1 METYEFSGTFE
12 LGSLLIEPVHVRIE
26 ELRPVI
32 AAHAH
37 SNTSFEI
44 HYIEQ
49 GQGSV
54 TIDATVDS
62 GQLNFK
68 LYDNGTP
75 FDPTTQPEVDTTLT
89 AEQRVEGGLGIHLMR
104 RFMDSIDYEHAD
116 GHNILTLKKNV
127 EK

>member
-1 METYEFSGTFE
+1 MQINLALEEAVVNVMEYAYPKGM
-12 LGSLLIEPVHVRIE
+12 
-26 ELRPVI
+26 
-32 AAHAH
+32 
-37 SNTSFEI
+37 
-44 HYIEQ
+44 
-49 GQGSV
+49 QGSV
-54 TIDATVDS
+54 TIDATVGS